1 MIRVMVVLVALSAH
15 IGAFDPRSLIP
26 DDPRSLIPDPFESF
40 QQQPSF
46 SARTESVR
54 VDVLVTEGG
63 RIVQGLSAA
72 DFEIRD
78 EGVAQTVDLVTF
90 QQLPIHVILALD
102 LSYSVSGERLR
113 DLRNASHALLD
124 ALARDDQASL
134 LTFNHAVS
142 RRRAPTSDVGPLR
155 TVLDAL
161 EPEGVDSPG
170 GTALADATYAALV
183 SGEKEGGRSLAL
195 VFSDGVDTGSWLSS
209 SRVLDVAR
217 RTGVVVY
224 GVSVRGSGGSFLDE
238 LTEVTGGSAVE
249 AESTRNLR
257 AVFIRVLEEF
267 RSRYLVS
274 FSPKGVAKAGWH
286 RLDVRIKG
294 RRVNV
299 KARPGYMAASSTAR
313 R

>member
-1 MIRVMVVLVALSAH
+1 MSRLIAVLLAVATHA
-15 IGAFDPRSLIP
+15 
-26 DDPRSLIPDPFESF
+26 
-40 QQQPSF
+40 QQPSF

-54 VDVLVTEGG
+54 VDVLVTDGG

-78 EGVAQTVDLVTF
+78 EGVAQTVDLVSF

-113 DLRNASHALLD
+113 DLRGASHALLD
-124 ALARDDQASL
+124 ALGRDDRASL

-142 RRRAPTSDVGPLR
+142 RRSTPSSDVGQLR
-155 TVLDAL
+155 RVLDTL
-161 EPEGVDSPG
+161 EPEGVDGPG
-170 GTALADATYAALV
+170 STALADATYAALV
-183 SGEKEGGRSLAL
+183 SGEMEGGRSLAL
-195 VFSDGVDTGSWLSS
+195 VFSDGVDTGSWLSP

-224 GVSVRGSGGSFLDE
+224 GVSVRGSGGSFLGD

-249 AESTRNLR
+249 AESSRNLR

-267 RSRYLVS
+267 RGRYLVS
-274 FSPKGVAKAGWH
+274 FSPKGVAKPGWH
-286 RLDVRIKG
+286 RLDVRVKG

-299 KARPGYMAASSTAR
+299 KARPGYMAN
-313 R
+313 

>member
-1 MIRVMVVLVALSAH
+1 MSRVIAVLVAVSAQ

-26 DDPRSLIPDPFESF
+26 DPYENV

-63 RIVQGLSAA
+63 RIVPGLSAA

-78 EGVAQTVDLVTF
+78 EGVVQTVDLVSF

-113 DLRNASHALLD
+113 DLRSASHALLD
-124 ALARDDQASL
+124 ALGRDDRASL

-142 RRRAPTSDVGPLR
+142 RRSTPTSDVGPLR
-155 TVLDAL
+155 SVLDAL

-170 GTALADATYAALV
+170 GTALTDAAYAALV
-183 SGEKEGGRSLAL
+183 SGEMEGGRSLAL

-224 GVSVRGSGGSFLDE
+224 GVSVRGSGSLLGD
-238 LTEVTGGSAVE
+238 LTEATGGSAVE

-274 FSPKGVAKAGWH
+274 FSPKGVAQRGWH

-299 KARPGYMAASSTAR
+299 KARPGYMAN
-313 R
+313 

>member
-1 MIRVMVVLVALSAH
+1 MSRLMAVLVAVTAQ
-15 IGAFDPRSLIP
+15 IGTP
-26 DDPRSLIPDPFESF
+26 DPRSLIPDPYVNV

-54 VDVLVTEGG
+54 VDVLVTEAG

-78 EGVAQTVDLVTF
+78 EGVVQTVDLVSF

-113 DLRNASHALLD
+113 DLRSASHALLD
-124 ALARDDQASL
+124 ALGRDDRVSL

-142 RRRAPTSDVGPLR
+142 RRSAPTSDVGPLR
-155 TVLDAL
+155 TVLDVL
-161 EPEGVDSPG
+161 EPEGVNSPG

-183 SGEKEGGRSLAL
+183 SGESEGGRSLAL
-195 VFSDGVDTGSWLSS
+195 VFSDGVDTGSWLSA

-217 RTGVVVY
+217 RTDVVVY
-224 GVSVRGSGGSFLDE
+224 GVSVRGSGGSLLGD

-274 FSPKGVAKAGWH
+274 FSPKGAAKSGWH
-286 RLDVRIKG
+286 RLEVRIKG

-299 KARPGYMAASSTAR
+299 KARPGYMAN
-313 R
+313 

>member
-1 MIRVMVVLVALSAH
+1 VSRLVAAMVTMATCGVIAH
-15 IGAFDPRSLIP
+15 AS
-26 DDPRSLIPDPFESF
+26 
-40 QQQPSF
+40 QQPSF

-63 RIVQGLSAA
+63 RTVQGLGPA
-72 DFEIRD
+72 DFEVRD
-78 EGVAQTVDLVTF
+78 EGVVQTVDLVSF

-113 DLRNASHALLD
+113 DLRSASHALLD
-124 ALARDDQASL
+124 ALGRDDRASL

-142 RRRAPTSDVGPLR
+142 RRNMPTSDVGPLR

-161 EPEGVDSPG
+161 EPKGVDSPG
-170 GTALADATYAALV
+170 GTALTDAAYAALV
-183 SGEKEGGRSLAL
+183 SGEMEGGRSLAL

-224 GVSVRGSGGSFLDE
+224 GVSVRGSGGSLLGD
-238 LTEVTGGSAVE
+238 LTEATGGSAVE

-274 FSPKGVAKAGWH
+274 FSPKGVAQRGWH

-299 KARPGYMAASSTAR
+299 KARPGYMAN
-313 R
+313 

>member
-1 MIRVMVVLVALSAH
+1 MATCGVIAH
-15 IGAFDPRSLIP
+15 A
-26 DDPRSLIPDPFESF
+26 
-40 QQQPSF
+40 QQPSF

-63 RIVQGLSAA
+63 RIVRGLSAA

-78 EGVAQTVDLVTF
+78 EGVVQTVDLVSF

-113 DLRNASHALLD
+113 DLRGASHALLD
-124 ALARDDQASL
+124 ALGREDRASL

-142 RRRAPTSDVGPLR
+142 RRSTPTSDVGPLR

-161 EPEGVDSPG
+161 EPEGVNSAG
-170 GTALADATYAALV
+170 GTALNDAAYAALV
-183 SGEKEGGRSLAL
+183 SGEMEGGRSLAL

-224 GVSVRGSGGSFLDE
+224 GVSVRGSGGSLFGD
-238 LTEVTGGSAVE
+238 LTEATGGSAVE

-274 FSPKGVAKAGWH
+274 FSPKGAAQRGWH

-299 KARPGYMAASSTAR
+299 NARPGYMAD
-313 R
+313 

>member
-1 MIRVMVVLVALSAH
+1 MSRVMAVLLAVATQVGNA
-15 IGAFDPRSLIP
+15 
-26 DDPRSLIPDPFESF
+26 
-40 QQQPSF
+40 QQPSF

-54 VDVLVTEGG
+54 VDVLVTDGG

-78 EGVAQTVDLVTF
+78 EGVVQTVDLVSF

-113 DLRNASHALLD
+113 DLRGASHALLD
-124 ALARDDQASL
+124 ALGRDDRASL
-134 LTFNHAVS
+134 LTFSHAVS
-142 RRRAPTSDVGPLR
+142 RRSTASSEVGRLR
-155 TVLDAL
+155 TVLDTL
-161 EPEGVDSPG
+161 EPEGLDGPG
-170 GTALADATYAALV
+170 ITALADATYAALV
-183 SGEKEGGRSLAL
+183 SGEIEGGRSLAL

-224 GVSVRGSGGSFLDE
+224 GVSVRGSGGSCLGD
-238 LTEVTGGSAVE
+238 LSEVTGGSAMD

-274 FSPKGVAKAGWH
+274 FSPKGVAQRGWH

-299 KARPGYMAASSTAR
+299 KARPGYMAN
-313 R
+313 

>member
-1 MIRVMVVLVALSAH
+1 VIRLMAVLVAALAQM
-15 IGAFDPRSLIP
+15 GAS
-26 DDPRSLIPDPFESF
+26 DPRSLIPDPYEDV

-46 SARTESVR
+46 STRTESVR

-63 RIVQGLSAA
+63 RIVRGLGPA
-72 DFEIRD
+72 DFDIRD
-78 EGVAQTVDLVTF
+78 EGVPQTVDLVSF
-90 QQLPIHVILALD
+90 EQLPIHVILALD

-113 DLRNASHALLD
+113 DLRGASHALLD
-124 ALARDDQASL
+124 ALGRDDRVSL
-134 LTFNHAVS
+134 LTFDHAVS
-142 RRRAPTSDVGPLR
+142 RRSPPSSDVGPLR
-155 TVLDAL
+155 TVLEAL
-161 EPEGVDSPG
+161 EPEGTEG
-170 GTALADATYAALV
+170 TATTALADAAYAALV

-209 SRVLDVAR
+209 SRVLDIAR

-224 GVSVRGSGGSFLDE
+224 GVSVRGSGSFLEDLSE
-238 LTEVTGGSAVE
+238 ATGGTAIE

-274 FSPKGVAKAGWH
+274 FSPKGVARPGWH
-286 RLDVRIKG
+286 RLDVRIRG

-299 KARPGYMAASSTAR
+299 KARPGYMAN
-313 R
+313 

>member
-1 MIRVMVVLVALSAH
+1 MAILLAVSAH
-15 IGAFDPRSLIP
+15 LGSSDS
-26 DDPRSLIPDPFESF
+26 RSLIPDPYEYV

-46 SARTESVR
+46 STRTESVR

-63 RIVQGLSAA
+63 RIVRGLGPA

-78 EGVAQTVDLVTF
+78 EGVAQTVDLVSF
-90 QQLPIHVILALD
+90 EQLPIHVILALD

-113 DLRNASHALLD
+113 DLRGASHALLD
-124 ALARDDQASL
+124 ALRRDDRASL

-142 RRRAPTSDVGPLR
+142 RRSTPTSDVGPLR

-161 EPEGVDSPG
+161 EPEDVESAGS
-170 GTALADATYAALV
+170 TALADAAYAALV

-195 VFSDGVDTGSWLSS
+195 IFSDGVDTGSWLSS

-224 GVSVRGSGGSFLDE
+224 GVSVRGSGGSFLSD
-238 LTEVTGGSAVE
+238 LTEATGGSAIE

-257 AVFIRVLEEF
+257 AVFIRALEEF

-274 FSPKGVAKAGWH
+274 FSPKGVTKPGWH
-286 RLDVRIKG
+286 RLEVRIKG
-294 RRVNV
+294 RRVNL
-299 KARPGYMAASSTAR
+299 KARPGYMAN
-313 R
+313 

>member
-1 MIRVMVVLVALSAH
+1 MSRVIAVLVAVSAQ
-15 IGAFDPRSLIP
+15 IGASAPRSA
-26 DDPRSLIPDPFESF
+26 IPDPYEYV

-46 SARTESVR
+46 STRTESVR

-63 RIVQGLSAA
+63 RIVQGLRPA

-78 EGVAQTVDLVTF
+78 EGVVQTVDLVSF

-113 DLRNASHALLD
+113 DLRSASHALLD
-124 ALARDDQASL
+124 ALGRDDRASL

-142 RRRAPTSDVGPLR
+142 RRSTPTSDVGPLR

-161 EPEGVDSPG
+161 EPEGVDGAG
-170 GTALADATYAALV
+170 GTALADAAYAALV
-183 SGEKEGGRSLAL
+183 SGEMEGGRSLAL

-224 GVSVRGSGGSFLDE
+224 GVSVRGSGGSLLGD
-238 LTEVTGGSAVE
+238 LTEATGGSAVE

-274 FSPKGVAKAGWH
+274 FSPRGVAQRGWH

-299 KARPGYMAASSTAR
+299 KARPGYMAN
-313 R
+313 

>member
-1 MIRVMVVLVALSAH
+1 MIRVMAVLLAVLAH
-15 IGAFDPRSLIP
+15 IGPS
-26 DDPRSLIPDPFESF
+26 DPRSLIPDPYEYV
-40 QQQPSF
+40 QQPSF

-54 VDVLVTEGG
+54 VDVLVTDGG

-124 ALARDDQASL
+124 ALARDDRASL

-142 RRRAPTSDVGPLR
+142 RRSTPTSDVGPLR

-224 GVSVRGSGGSFLDE
+224 GVSVRGSGGSFLGD